1 MQLVSLGAALL
12 LGLSLPALAQSGAAP
27 GTAAPPAKP
36 AAARPGPPDPGAM
49 MAAEREA
56 MGKLAMLDGAWRG
69 TAWTITPRGKIEVV
83 HTERVGLM
91 LAGTVRMIE
100 GRSYLPNGTIPFVA
114 LGIISFNPG
123 NGSYRMRSYA
133 QGMAG
138 DFAINVTA
146 DGYAWEVPAGPGAVI
161 RYRAT
166 VANGAWKEAGFR
178 VAGSGE
184 PVEVFEMNLKRIG
197 ETRWPVGEPVPM
209 R

>member
-1 MQLVSLGAALL
+1 MQLVSFGAALL
-12 LGLSLPALAQSGAAP
+12 LGLSLPALAQSGPAP

-36 AAARPGPPDPGAM
+36 AAARPGPPDPGAL

-69 TAWTITPRGKIEVV
+69 TAWSITPRGKVEVV

-114 LGIISFNPG
+114 LGIISFNPA
-123 NGSYRMRSYA
+123 NGTYRMRSYA

-138 DFAINVTA
+138 DFALAVTP
-146 DGYAWEVPAGPGAVI
+146 DGYSWEVPAGAGAVI
-161 RYRAT
+161 RYKAT
-166 VANGAWKEAGFR
+166 IANGAWKEVGLR
-178 VAGSGE
+178 VAGTDA
-184 PVEVFEMNLKRIG
+184 PVQVFEMNLKRIG

>member
-1 MQLVSLGAALL
+1 MQLVSFGAALL
-12 LGLSLPALAQSGAAP
+12 LGLSLPALAQTGPAP
-27 GTAAPPAKP
+27 GTAAAKP
-36 AAARPGPPDPGAM
+36 APPRPGPPDPMAL

-69 TAWTITPRGKIEVV
+69 TAWTITPRGKVEVV

-123 NGSYRMRSYA
+123 NGTYRMRSYA

-138 DFAINVTA
+138 DFALAVTA

-166 VANGAWKEAGFR
+166 VAGGAWKEVGFR
-178 VAGSGE
+178 VVNDGA
-184 PVEVFEMNLKRIG
+184 PVQIFEMNLKRIG
-197 ETRWPVGEPVPM
+197 ETRFPVGEPVPM

>member
-1 MQLVSLGAALL
+1 MQFVSFGAALL
-12 LGLSLPALAQSGAAP
+12 LGLSLPALAQSGTPTTPAA
-27 GTAAPPAKP
+27 TPPTP
-36 AAARPGPPDPGAM
+36 AARPGPPDPGAL
-49 MAAEREA
+49 MASEREA

-69 TAWTITPRGKIEVV
+69 TAWTITPRGKVEVV

-138 DFAINVTA
+138 DFAMTVNP

-166 VANGAWKEAGFR
+166 VANGAWKEVGFR
-178 VAGSGE
+178 VAGSDP
-184 PVEVFEMNLKRIG
+184 PVQIFEMNLKRIG
-197 ETRWPVGEPVPM
+197 DTRFPVGEPVPM

>member
-1 MQLVSLGAALL
+1 MQLVSFGAALL
-12 LGLSLPALAQSGAAP
+12 LGLSLPALAQSGPAPAP
-27 GTAAPPAKP
+27 GAAPAKP
-36 AAARPGPPDPGAM
+36 AAARPGPPDPGAL
-49 MAAEREA
+49 MAAERDA

-69 TAWTITPRGKIEVV
+69 TAWSITPRGKVEVV

-114 LGIISFNPG
+114 LGIISFNPA
-123 NGSYRMRSYA
+123 NGTYRMRSYA

-138 DFAINVTA
+138 DFAMAVTP

-166 VANGAWKEAGFR
+166 VANGAWKEVGFR
-178 VAGSGE
+178 VAEAGP
-184 PVEVFEMNLKRIG
+184 PVQIFEMNLKRIG
-197 ETRWPVGEPVPM
+197 DTRWPVGEPVPM

>member
-27 GTAAPPAKP
+27 GTAVPPAKP
-36 AAARPGPPDPGAM
+36 AAARPGPPDPGAL

-56 MGKLAMLDGAWRG
+56 MGRLAMLDGAWRG
-69 TAWTITPRGKIEVV
+69 TAWTITPRGKVEVV

-138 DFAINVTA
+138 DFALTVNP
-146 DGYAWEVPAGPGAVI
+146 DGYAWEVPAGAGAVI

-166 VANGAWKEAGFR
+166 VANGAWKEVGFR
-178 VAGSGE
+178 VAGAE
-184 PVEVFEMNLKRIG
+184 APVQVFEMNLKRIG

>member
-1 MQLVSLGAALL
+1 MQLVSFGAALL
-12 LGLSLPALAQSGAAP
+12 LGLSLPALAQSGTTP

-36 AAARPGPPDPGAM
+36 AAARPGPPDAGAL
-49 MAAEREA
+49 MASEREA

-69 TAWTITPRGKIEVV
+69 TAWSITPRGKVEVV

-123 NGSYRMRSYA
+123 NGTYRMRSYA

-138 DFAINVTA
+138 DFAMTVLP
-146 DGYAWEVPAGPGAVI
+146 DGYVWDVPAGPGAII

-166 VANGAWKEAGFR
+166 IANGAWKEVGLR
-178 VAGSGE
+178 VVGAE
-184 PVEVFEMNLKRIG
+184 TPVQVFEMNLKRIG